1 MSRLVRLYPVAW
13 QERYGDELSALLE
26 DRPPGPFELIDL
38 LLGAVDAHLHLRG
51 FGTSEHRKGIT
62 MSLRLAGSSALASG
76 GLWIVF
82 FAIVA
87 IAYAGVTINVGV
99 NIDALWFPLVF
110 GAGLLTLVGIAGL
123 STVEFRNHGRSIWIA
138 FVIPAIGIGLVF
150 VALARTLLTGDWDYG
165 SGSIGV
171 ALLYPGLLLV
181 LIGSAIFA
189 AVIRT
194 AHGPRR
200 LGAVAIGLG
209 AVVTLSGLGSFLPPI
224 GLAIGGLA
232 FGIGWIVLGTDAIR
246 RDRPLAV
253 TRPSGA

>member
-1 MSRLVRLYPVAW
+1 MSRFVRLYPVAW

-38 LLGAVDAHLHLRG
+38 VLGAVDAHLHLRG
-51 FGTSEHRKGIT
+51 FGNSDHRKGIT
-62 MSLRLAGSSALASG
+62 MSLRLAGSSALVSG

-87 IAYAGVTINVGV
+87 IAYAGINLTVGV
-99 NIDALWFPLVF
+99 NVDALWFPMVF
-110 GAGLLTLVGIAGL
+110 AAGLMTLVGIAGL
-123 STVEFRNHGRSIWIA
+123 STAEFRNHGRSIWIA

-165 SGSIGV
+165 QGSIGV
-171 ALLYPGLLLV
+171 VLLYPGLLLV
-181 LIGSAIFA
+181 LVGSAIFA

-200 LGAVAIGLG
+200 IGAIAIALG

-224 GLAIGGLA
+224 GLATGGLA
-232 FGIGWIVLGTDAIR
+232 FGIGWIVLGIDAVR
-246 RDRPLAV
+246 RDRPSALS
-253 TRPSGA
+253 RPSEA